1 MWHPGKPE
9 YILRSTMGASLGLL
23 SLLFDQ
29 LWFIENYR
37 NASLPSHQLRHVLPE
52 FLFVGRQVCISLSS
66 AAFIDHVSGSWSQC
80 CCFFFFPF
88 MLVLLGKI
96 APSFEPSGEGVGLR
110 SGGLPVSV
118 GHSAQ
123 KQRSEVG
130 WCEKINVPGK
140 NNVIAILWKVVMLSG

>member
-1 MWHPGKPE
+1 M
-9 YILRSTMGASLGLL
+9 
-23 SLLFDQ
+23 
-29 LWFIENYR
+29 
-37 NASLPSHQLRHVLPE
+37 
-52 FLFVGRQVCISLSS
+52 CISLSS
-66 AAFIDHVSGSWSQC
+66 AAFIDHVSGSGPSVAA
-80 CCFFFFPF
+80 FFFFPF

-130 WCEKINVPGK
+130 CFEKINVPGK
-140 NNVIAILWKVVMLSG
+140 NNVIAIL